1 MAAEVLVQWQAAEE
15 AVRQQE
21 ARWPALQELMI
32 HIALTREQLQVG
44 ARISTSA
51 ATAAI
56 TAWQAAHQAASGAAG
71 DAAEFAAAE
80 TAAASAGLL
89 LLLQLWHLLLR
100 AQQAPP
106 S

>member
-1 MAAEVLVQWQAAEE
+1 MAAEVLVQWQAAED

-56 TAWQAAHQAASGAAG
+56 TAWQAAGGAAG

>member
-44 ARISTSA
+44 AARISTSA

-56 TAWQAAHQAASGAAG
+56 TAWQAAGGAAG

>member
-1 MAAEVLVQWQAAEE
+1 MAAEVLVQWQAAED

-32 HIALTREQLQVG
+32 HIALTREQLQVE
-44 ARISTSA
+44 AAHISNSA

-56 TAWQAAHQAASGAAG
+56 TAWQAAGGAAG

>member
-56 TAWQAAHQAASGAAG
+56 TAWQAAGGAAG

>member
-1 MAAEVLVQWQAAEE
+1 
-15 AVRQQE
+15 
-21 ARWPALQELMI
+21 MI
-32 HIALTREQLQVG
+32 HIALTCEQLQVEA

-56 TAWQAAHQAASGAAG
+56 TAWQAAHQAAGGAAG